1 MVQHDQR
8 SVTSVSKHRVCCQDG
23 SWGRKQRQEH
33 HGVLAEEEDEVLRD
47 KVNEVMEA
55 IGEKPR
61 IEDSSLRKV
70 TVDNPRPVKMT
81 LSSTLIVDKILP
93 KARQLKDNAKYKSL
107 EKRAE
112 HRTLVFHKSVR
123 TGQETFHSEWV
134 SRRRHSGIIIIF
146 SMDSLLIKADNVMMK
161 CRSYREAHRPFVNR
175 TNICPRNMDC

>member
-1 MVQHDQR
+1 
-8 SVTSVSKHRVCCQDG
+8 
-23 SWGRKQRQEH
+23 
-33 HGVLAEEEDEVLRD
+33 
-47 KVNEVMEA
+47 MEA

-123 TGQETFHSEWV
+123 TGQ
-134 SRRRHSGIIIIF
+134 RNI
-146 SMDSLLIKADNVMMK
+146 
-161 CRSYREAHRPFVNR
+161 PF
-175 TNICPRNMDC
+175 